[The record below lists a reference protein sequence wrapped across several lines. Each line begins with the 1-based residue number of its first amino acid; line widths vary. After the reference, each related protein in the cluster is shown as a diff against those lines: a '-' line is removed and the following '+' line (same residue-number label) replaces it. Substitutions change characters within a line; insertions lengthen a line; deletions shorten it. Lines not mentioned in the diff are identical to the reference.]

1 MSGGVLWVSKF
12 SYFLN
17 GKGGS
22 GGEEQR
28 GGAGPHLISELAQ
41 VLPPTSIRQLVL
53 GSSVFF
59 FSSAIDCFLV
69 IIGELS

>member
-1 MSGGVLWVSKF
+1 MV
-12 SYFLN
+12 
-17 GKGGS
+17 KGGEW
-22 GGEEQR
+22 GEEQR

-59 FSSAIDCFLV
+59 FFSSAIDCFLV